1 MNPSPETKNKLEAL
15 KKRLAGYSS
24 VAIAFSGGVDST
36 FLLAVAAKSVP
47 GRVLA
52 VTVAS
57 PLTPDGEVRD
67 SYEMAM
73 QLGIEQ
79 IVTGADDLVDIDVFR
94 DNPPDRCYYCKQHF
108 FAVVLDVAQEI
119 GLDFVLEA
127 SNADDV
133 DDYRPG
139 LRAVK
144 ELGIMSPLL
153 EAGLTKAEIRALSK
167 EMGLPTWDKPAMAC
181 LASRVP
187 YGEEITREKLLQI
200 EQGEEMLFKES
211 FRLYRL
217 RHHGT
222 LARIEVPLEDIERL
236 RSIWPRIE
244 PSILGLG
251 FERVEIDPRGYR
263 TGSLNEGID
272 AALESRGHRDE

>member
-1 MNPSPETKNKLEAL
+1 MNPGPETKKKLAAL

-36 FLLAVAAKSVP
+36 FLLAVAAEAVP

-57 PLTPDGEVRD
+57 PLTPDHEVRE
-67 SYEMAM
+67 SYEIAQ
-73 QLGIEQ
+73 QLGVEQ
-79 IVTGADDLVDIDVFR
+79 IVTGADDIVDIEVFS
-94 DNPPDRCYYCKQHF
+94 DNPPDRCYHCKQHF

-133 DDYRPG
+133 EDYRPG

-144 ELGIMSPLL
+144 ELGVLSPLI
-153 EAGLTKAEIRALSK
+153 EAGLTKEEIRGLSR
-167 EMGLPTWDKPAMAC
+167 ELGLPTWDKPSMAC

-187 YGEEITREKLLQI
+187 FGDEITREKLTQI
-200 EQGEEMLFKES
+200 EKGEEVLLAEG
-211 FRLYRL
+211 FRLCRL
-217 RHHGT
+217 RHFGE
-222 LARIEVPLEDIERL
+222 LARIEVALSDIGRL
-236 RSIWPRIE
+236 RSGAVWPRIE
-244 PSILGLG
+244 KAILDLG
-251 FERVEIDPRGYR
+251 FTRVEVDPRGYR
-263 TGSLNEGID
+263 TGSLNE
-272 AALESRGHRDE
+272 ALDIEKR